1 MDAFGTT
8 LLTVLI
14 VILLGV
20 IACAAIIAYDLLM
33 YRNAKHIKK
42 GIKIDPSFTNWYG
55 DDE

>member
-42 GIKIDPSFTNWYG
+42 GIKIDPSFTN
-55 DDE
+55 